1 MPTDAY
7 KLTCT
12 ITPTTLAPKTVI
24 TTKIEKTKL
33 ANKNFAIAHANTANE
48 VVASKTTTIT
58 NKDIADT
65 NVKVEVVG
73 GPYTYTGKEIVPTI
87 KVTVDG
93 VELAKDIDYKIKSC
107 TNNKNA
113 GEATVTVE
121 GDGDYT
127 GTQTVKFTINKAN
140 LDDVKVEANTK
151 DHKAAFTYN
160 GNQVKPTSSD
170 FKITLNGV
178 ELNASD
184 FAISVKTFF

>member
-1 MPTDAY
+1 MY
-7 KLTCT
+7 YY
-12 ITPTTLAPKTVI
+12 PTTLAPKQLLQPKLKKLNSQ
-24 TTKIEKTKL
+24 TKTLQQHTLILQMKL
-33 ANKNFAIAHANTANE
+33 QLQKQLRLQIKI
-48 VVASKTTTIT
+48 SQIP
-58 NKDIADT
+58 

-113 GEATVTVE
+113 CEATVTVE

-160 GNQVKPTSSD
+160 GKQD
-170 FKITLNGV
+170 
-178 ELNASD
+178 
-184 FAISVKTFF
+184 